1 MNSIDKYLSSPTG
14 VFKKQALITE
24 YEELGL
30 NTFDFTEHKGYD
42 IENNIDPV
50 NNFLINYTQRN
61 CEYYTVEQFNKN
73 VTTNG
78 AISIIHFNS
87 RSLKANISK
96 IKQCLKEM
104 NNPFTVIAISETWL
118 KDDQSEEVDIEGYER
133 YTLNR
138 KVKRCGGVAL
148 FIDKNY
154 KCKIV
159 KSMSQAIDNIMECIT
174 VEIEMES
181 SKNILVSCV
190 YRCPG
195 SCIDT
200 FSELLSGMYERKINT
215 KMVYVCGDY
224 NIDLLNPLELTPIT
238 EFINL
243 MYSMSLYPAITRPTR
258 ITSHSAT
265 IIDNIFTNVI
275 EKKVKTGLIINDS
288 SDHLPVFAVIQTC
301 TKKKKDAITFKMC
314 RKNSLNSVNSFKND
328 LLKQDWKKV
337 YVGDTNEA
345 YNTFVTIVSK
355 LYDKNCP
362 LVKKVVKHNSV
373 EKPWLTKGI
382 LNACKKKNLLYKD
395 FLKIRTKEADC
406 KYKTYKNK
414 LIKIMRNSK
423 RNYYSK
429 ILEDNKNNI
438 INTWKVLNEII
449 KNRTGKPGYPS
460 YFLNSNNITID
471 DFTMIAEEFN
481 DYFVGI
487 GPTLAEGIA
496 KKDSTSE
503 PIKDVPVAESMVLSG
518 TNEKEIIEIVKEFK
532 GKKST
537 DCNGIDM
544 SLVKNIIECV
554 VKPLT
559 HVCNQSLTTGVFPSE
574 MKTAK
579 IIPIYKAGDKHIFS
593 NYRPISLLPQFSKI
607 LEKIFYKRLD
617 DFITK
622 QNILCDQQY
631 GFRKN
636 RTTTLALLDFV
647 AEITTAIEN
656 KQYVVGV
663 FLDLKK
669 AFDTVN
675 YEILLTKLE
684 SYGIRGM
691 PLTWLTSY
699 LTNRNQ
705 YVQIMDCKSKL
716 EQVKCG
722 VPQGS
727 ILGPLL
733 FILYVNDM
741 CKVSRLLKAVVFAD
755 DTNLLCCG
763 DDLEQLLDTVG
774 IEMKKLQSWF
784 DTNKLTLNLSKTKYI
799 IFGNRPTNTDKNLTI
814 NNIEIERVNEIKF
827 LGVIID
833 NKLSWKP
840 HIMYIKS
847 KMSKSLAVLYK
858 VKDFINQSSLYTLY
872 CSFILPYIIYCVEVW
887 GNTYKTNTDPIFILQ
902 KKAIRIVTNADYRE
916 PTNPLFIKLNTLKFN
931 DLVDFKTIQLMF
943 KVKNDQL
950 PNSIQG
956 LFEWRENT
964 YYLRGTLMFKR
975 HFARTNLKLHCIT
988 VKGVELWNTSS
999 EELKNCST
1007 LPKFKKM
1014 YKNNILSGYRNML

>member
-1 MNSIDKYLSSPTG
+1 
-14 VFKKQALITE
+14 
-24 YEELGL
+24 
-30 NTFDFTEHKGYD
+30 
-42 IENNIDPV
+42 
-50 NNFLINYTQRN
+50 
-61 CEYYTVEQFNKN
+61 
-73 VTTNG
+73 
-78 AISIIHFNS
+78 
-87 RSLKANISK
+87 
-96 IKQCLKEM
+96 
-104 NNPFTVIAISETWL
+104 
-118 KDDQSEEVDIEGYER
+118 
-133 YTLNR
+133 
-138 KVKRCGGVAL
+138 
-148 FIDKNY
+148 
-154 KCKIV
+154 
-159 KSMSQAIDNIMECIT
+159 
-174 VEIEMES
+174 
-181 SKNILVSCV
+181 
-190 YRCPG
+190 
-195 SCIDT
+195 
-200 FSELLSGMYERKINT
+200 
-215 KMVYVCGDY
+215 
-224 NIDLLNPLELTPIT
+224 
-238 EFINL
+238 
-243 MYSMSLYPAITRPTR
+243 
-258 ITSHSAT
+258 
-265 IIDNIFTNVI
+265 
-275 EKKVKTGLIINDS
+275 
-288 SDHLPVFAVIQTC
+288 
-301 TKKKKDAITFKMC
+301 
-314 RKNSLNSVNSFKND
+314 
-328 LLKQDWKKV
+328 
-337 YVGDTNEA
+337 
-345 YNTFVTIVSK
+345 
-355 LYDKNCP
+355 
-362 LVKKVVKHNSV
+362 
-373 EKPWLTKGI
+373 
-382 LNACKKKNLLYKD
+382 
-395 FLKIRTKEADC
+395 
-406 KYKTYKNK
+406 
-414 LIKIMRNSK
+414 MRNSK

-449 KNRTGKPGYPS
+449 KNRTGKPAYPS

-858 VKDFINQSSLYTLY
+858 VKDFFYKSV
-872 CSFILPYIIYCVEVW
+872 FIIYLVLLLH
-887 GNTYKTNTDPIFILQ
+887 TPIH
-902 KKAIRIVTNADYRE
+902 
-916 PTNPLFIKLNTLKFN
+916 
-931 DLVDFKTIQLMF
+931 
-943 KVKNDQL
+943 
-950 PNSIQG
+950 
-956 LFEWRENT
+956 
-964 YYLRGTLMFKR
+964 YLLCG
-975 HFARTNLKLHCIT
+975 
-988 VKGVELWNTSS
+988 GVGQ
-999 EELKNCST
+999 
-1007 LPKFKKM
+1007 
-1014 YKNNILSGYRNML
+1014 YI